1 VSPEERRAFYAAAW
15 ARRLEKYP
23 EEAAD
28 AVPPGPHARA
38 EAWRAGPALHRRSR
52 ALKLSPAEP
61 KACMHGR
68 LAGSPQTCAGP
79 CSAESR
85 GSALCDKPCL
95 WAPAAARRL
104 GAQVR
109 QPPRRLGSAEH
120 GPPRRHGKACL
131 PRRHAGA
138 RAQTVRRLPHD
149 VLDAREDE
157 KVLASGR
164 PLEPQINAEPRWRKR
179 VDPHRIRPGATKM
192 VLPPEEE
199 AKLQLVHARARAPGF
214 RARYPTLAAGCAGAV
229 FMTQ

>member
-1 VSPEERRAFYAAAW
+1 
-15 ARRLEKYP
+15 
-23 EEAAD
+23 
-28 AVPPGPHARA
+28 
-38 EAWRAGPALHRRSR
+38 
-52 ALKLSPAEP
+52 
-61 KACMHGR
+61 
-68 LAGSPQTCAGP
+68 
-79 CSAESR
+79 
-85 GSALCDKPCL
+85 
-95 WAPAAARRL
+95 
-104 GAQVR
+104 
-109 QPPRRLGSAEH
+109 
-120 GPPRRHGKACL
+120 L

-199 AKLQLVHARARAPGF
+199 AKQQLVHARARAPGF